1 MISIKIT
8 SSSVSLFTLIA
19 FFLSAVLN
27 AQDRYESTPLGL
39 MTFGSCNRT
48 DLDQGIWNAIAE
60 EDADVWLWLGDIVYT
75 DKQQMA
81 DLAEKYSLQKA
92 LPAYQDLMGK
102 TKIFGV
108 WDDHDFGKN
117 DAGSAFK
124 KKVESRELLF
134 DFLDLSVAHPA
145 RKREGAYQ
153 SYSFG
158 EGDQKT
164 LVVLLDVRY
173 FKEPYVRSNSP
184 KQRYKKNEEGML
196 LGEAQWQW
204 LETLLAQSDAKVH
217 LFGGGIQLLS
227 SEHPF
232 EKWSNY
238 PNARKRFVSLLKQYE
253 IKNAIY
259 LSGDRHIA
267 ELSAME
273 LEEST
278 VLYDFT
284 SSGLTHAYMGLS
296 EEFNPY
302 RISPLIKQL
311 NYGALQFD
319 WEKQEIQFYLKGV
332 KGEDLYQKTIV
343 ME

>member
-1 MISIKIT
+1 MTPRLIT
-8 SSSVSLFTLIA
+8 LSLFFLFSL
-19 FFLSAVLN
+19 FFGAKIN
-27 AQDRYESTPLGL
+27 AQDRQELTPLNSL
-39 MTFGSCNRT
+39 TFGSCNRT

-60 EDADVWLWLGDIVYT
+60 ENADVWVWLGDIVYT
-75 DKQQMA
+75 ERQSME
-81 DLAEKYSLQKA
+81 DLSTKYALQKA
-92 LPAYQDLMGK
+92 LPAYQKLMNK
-102 TKIFGV
+102 TTIFGV

-145 RKREGAYQ
+145 RSREGAYQ
-153 SYSFG
+153 SYSYG
-158 EGDQKT
+158 EGEQKT
-164 LVVLLDVRY
+164 LLILLDVRY
-173 FKEPYVRSNSP
+173 FKEAYVRSSSP
-184 KQRYKKNEEGML
+184 KQRYKKDTEGLL
-196 LGEAQWQW
+196 LGEAQWEW
-204 LETLLAQSDAKVH
+204 LETLLANSDAQVH

-238 PNARKRFVSLLKQYE
+238 PNARKRFMSLLKKYQ

-267 ELSAME
+267 ELSAMKINE
-273 LEEST
+273 DAF
-278 VLYDFT
+278 LYDLT
-284 SSGLTHAYMGLS
+284 SSGLTHAYTGLNK
-296 EEFNPY
+296 EANPY

-311 NYGALQFD
+311 NYGHLKLD
-319 WEKQEIQFYLKGV
+319 WDRREITMFLKDKAGQP
-332 KGEDLYQKTIV
+332 LYHKTLL